1 MGGTPEYSS
10 WRSALQRCCDPTFV
24 YYSYYGGRGI
34 TVCERWRDFS
44 NFYADMGPRPTP
56 QHTLDRIDN
65 DGPYAPKNCR
75 WATRQEQAR
84 NRRSNRMLTHNGETL
99 CLSEW
104 AERIDLPANA
114 LYMRLYNGWSTEQAL
129 TRPRSKGK

>member
-1 MGGTPEYSS
+1 MWSTPEYSS
-10 WRSALQRCCDPTFV
+10 WWHALQRCYDPTFV
-24 YYSYYGGRGI
+24 YYFYYGGRGI

-44 NFYADMGPRPTP
+44 NFYTDMGPRPTP

-65 DGPYAPKNCR
+65 DGPYAPENCR

-84 NRRSNRMLTHNGETL
+84 NRRSNRMLTLNGETL

-114 LYMRLYNGWSTEQAL
+114 LYMRLYNGWSIEQAL
-129 TRPRSKGK
+129 IRPRSKGK